1 MMAMGQAMEA
11 YLRVQ
16 VADGEDPIEVQ
27 GDLGNLKGYIG
38 SYVVETESIGSG
50 DYFPFHIAIGYN
62 GTPDDVDAA
71 IEAIIN
77 DPRVTAVR
85 QIRNRIPV
93 SSTILL
99 PDR

>member
-1 MMAMGQAMEA
+1 M
-11 YLRVQ
+11 Q

-27 GDLGNLKGYIG
+27 GDLANLKGYIG
-38 SYVVETESIGSG
+38 SYVVETESIGGG

-71 IEAIIN
+71 VNAIAN
-77 DPRVTAVR
+77 DPRVSALR

-93 SSTILL
+93 AATILL